1 MFLAKISSKQ
11 CEEDEDFYNMF
22 LGSKTY
28 HFCTCKG
35 SGLLLSQFTTRPGMW
50 RRRRP
55 EEETEGLTLL
65 KYMEGKDVNQFVWG
79 KESDKLKLR
88 HSTQTS

>member
-1 MFLAKISSKQ
+1 
-11 CEEDEDFYNMF
+11 
-22 LGSKTY
+22 
-28 HFCTCKG
+28 
-35 SGLLLSQFTTRPGMW
+35 MW